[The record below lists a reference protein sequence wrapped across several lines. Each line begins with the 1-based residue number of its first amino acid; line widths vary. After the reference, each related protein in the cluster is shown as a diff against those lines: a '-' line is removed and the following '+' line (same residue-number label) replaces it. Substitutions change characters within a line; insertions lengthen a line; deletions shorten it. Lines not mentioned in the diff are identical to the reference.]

1 MNKGKKFK
9 SSKKNSTIPKK
20 LTITKTVSR
29 NNVEL
34 IKINQLKGAKVLN
47 LNAVAVYN
55 INFGKTYL
63 KI

>member
-9 SSKKNSTIPKK
+9 SSKKNSTIPNK

>member
-55 INFGKTYL
+55 INFL
-63 KI
+63 KLI

>member
-55 INFGKTYL
+55 INFGKL
-63 KI
+63 I